1 MLAEVEKRENEE
13 SLAFPSFYKAIRG
26 LATTSQSINCSLKGN
41 LLGKS
46 LAWGSLL
53 SHLQVGGNPEQVFS
67 D

>member
-1 MLAEVEKRENEE
+1 MLAEVEKREKEE
-13 SLAFPSFYKAIRG
+13 SLALSFYKAIRG

-41 LLGKS
+41 LFGKS

-53 SHLQVGGNPEQVFS
+53 SDLQVGGDPEQVFS